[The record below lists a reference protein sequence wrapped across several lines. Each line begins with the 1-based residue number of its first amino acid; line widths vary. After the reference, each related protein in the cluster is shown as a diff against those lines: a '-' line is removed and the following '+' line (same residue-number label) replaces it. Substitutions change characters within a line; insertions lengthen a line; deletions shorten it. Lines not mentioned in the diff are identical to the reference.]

1 MSLFK
6 LCYEYFVGSKVSFLK
21 PYQGNEQEALY
32 QQASMF
38 WDKLDSL
45 AVLYVFAFLLIGI
58 AMACSYY
65 GPFNNK
71 PGRHYLPKYWWRFFV
86 GCAIVCFAVTLGIA
100 MGFVGTK
107 FSGTFLIEFKLA
119 LLNAAY
125 SLIVYCLTSIAWCK
139 SNKTN
144 AYKIF

>member
-1 MSLFK
+1 MSLLK
-6 LCYEYFVGSKVSFLK
+6 LYEYFIGSKVSFLK
-21 PYQGNEQEALY
+21 PYQGDGQEALY

-65 GPFNNK
+65 GPFNNR
-71 PGRHYLPKYWWRFFV
+71 PGRHYKPKYWWLFFIA
-86 GCAIVCFAVTLGIA
+86 CAVLCLTVTLGTA
-100 MGFVGTK
+100 MILVGTK

-125 SLIVYCLTSIAWCK
+125 SLVVYWVTSVFWCK
-139 SNKTN
+139 SDKTN
-144 AYKIF
+144 AYKLF

>member
-1 MSLFK
+1 MFK

-21 PYQGNEQEALY
+21 PYQGDGQEALY

-58 AMACSYY
+58 AMAYSYY
-65 GPFNNK
+65 GPFNNQ
-71 PGRHYLPKYWWRFFV
+71 PGRHYKPQYWWCFFIV
-86 GCAIVCFAVTLGIA
+86 CAVLCFAVTLGVAI
-100 MGFVGTK
+100 GFAGTK
-107 FSGTFLIEFKLA
+107 FSGTFLVEFKLA

-125 SLIVYCLTSIAWCK
+125 SLVVYWLSSIAWCK
-139 SNKTN
+139 SGKTN
-144 AYKIF
+144 AYKLF